1 MLVADLMKMKSA
13 RVPSIRMSESIE
25 MAATLLNR
33 ERIGAVVVK
42 DACGS
47 EGDTVVGIFSERDVV
62 RAIAERGAAALRLPV
77 AELMSRNMI
86 SCAMDDTV
94 DHVRALMNQHRV
106 RHLPVLQEHQLVGV
120 LSIRDVLA
128 HDVRAAASRADTS
141 PVAAPPAAAT
151 PAPDS
156 AAAVVPP
163 GRAAMPTPPLPLPA

>member
-1 MLVADLMKMKSA
+1 MLVADLMKLKNA
-13 RVPSIRMSESIE
+13 RVPTIRMSETVE

-62 RAIAERGAAALRLPV
+62 RAVAERGTAALKRPV

-86 SCAMDDTV
+86 SCAMDDSV
-94 DHVRALMNQHRV
+94 DHVRALMDEHHV
-106 RHLPVLQEHQLVGV
+106 RHLPVLAEHQLVGV

-128 HDVRAAASRADTS
+128 HDVRIAALAGGA
-141 PVAAPPAAAT
+141 
-151 PAPDS
+151 
-156 AAAVVPP
+156 
-163 GRAAMPTPPLPLPA
+163 GRAAGLPGVPLTA

>member
-1 MLVADLMKMKSA
+1 MLVADLMKLKSA
-13 RVPSIRMSESIE
+13 RVPTIRMSETVE

-62 RAIAERGAAALRLPV
+62 RAIAERGAAALKLPV

-86 SCAMDDTV
+86 SCAMDDSV
-94 DHVRALMNQHRV
+94 DQVRAMMDEHHV
-106 RHLPVLQEHQLVGV
+106 RHLPVLAEHQLVGV

-128 HDVRAAASRADTS
+128 HDVRMAAL
-141 PVAAPPAAAT
+141 VAAGAGRPAG
-151 PAPDS
+151 
-156 AAAVVPP
+156 VP
-163 GRAAMPTPPLPLPA
+163 GVSLTA